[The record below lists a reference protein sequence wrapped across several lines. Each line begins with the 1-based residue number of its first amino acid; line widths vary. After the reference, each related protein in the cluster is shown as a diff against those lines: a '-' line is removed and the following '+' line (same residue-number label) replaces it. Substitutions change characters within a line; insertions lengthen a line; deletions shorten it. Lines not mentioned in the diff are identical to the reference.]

1 MERKATVKLTNKPQ
15 SKVTQMFN
23 KNPDKN
29 NTNQTT
35 EETTLKGT
43 STSKKLT
50 IDDVPK
56 ELI

>member
-1 MERKATVKLTNKPQ
+1 MERKATVKMTNKPQ

-23 KNPDKN
+23 KNPDKKN
-29 NTNQTT
+29 NSQTT

-43 STSKKLT
+43 ATSKKLT

-56 ELI
+56 

>member
-15 SKVTQMFN
+15 SKVAQMFN
-23 KNPDKN
+23 KNADKKN
-29 NTNQTT
+29 PNQTT

-56 ELI
+56 